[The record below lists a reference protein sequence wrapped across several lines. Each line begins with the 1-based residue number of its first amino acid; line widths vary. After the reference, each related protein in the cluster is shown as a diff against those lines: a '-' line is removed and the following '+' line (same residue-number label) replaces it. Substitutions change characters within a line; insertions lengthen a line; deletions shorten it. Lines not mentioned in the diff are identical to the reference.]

1 MRKPWELIR
10 PTAVLVIVCAVI
22 SGLLALTY
30 NLAGVAALENAGYTE
45 EELAEYAAAAL
56 PEADRLEQAE
66 VQSEEKALQSA
77 YRAANGAGIALV
89 LEVRGYD
96 STPMEIMYGFD
107 ADGVLQGICVIS
119 DNETPG
125 IGKDVIENQEYL
137 SQYPGKTADT
147 IGEVDTIANATKTS
161 RGIRDGAETAFSLFT
176 ELKEEVLGQ

>member
-1 MRKPWELIR
+1 MRKTWELIR

-77 YRAANGAGIALV
+77 
-89 LEVRGYD
+89 
-96 STPMEIMYGFD
+96 
-107 ADGVLQGICVIS
+107 
-119 DNETPG
+119 G
-125 IGKDVIENQEYL
+125 IGTPSFSCY
-137 SQYPGKTADT
+137 
-147 IGEVDTIANATKTS
+147 
-161 RGIRDGAETAFSLFT
+161 GASIDFKPVF
-176 ELKEEVLGQ
+176 VN